1 MGIDGVDP
9 LRRDKISRAQALF
22 GEGLARSR
30 AGRFAEAR
38 EYYERGLKLFPGQP
52 DAVFLLGETHFELGN
67 AAEGERLVR
76 RAIAANPRADNY
88 RRAFATRLFK
98 AGRLDE
104 ARAFFEDAARLNPS
118 EPANL
123 SGLASVLE
131 GVGRFADAIA
141 VWLRLLERAPASLE
155 ALARLSRLFVAENRV
170 PEAFAMIERWMN
182 VASNASDASAYALR
196 AELYESVGNAT
207 AALADYADAA
217 ARAPDDAS
225 THAKYALALAK
236 AGDDDAAL
244 AHFDASVRLEPRN
257 ALLHFNRG
265 VAYAR
270 AGVRDQAVSAY
281 ETALGLLTL
290 STDLPLAS
298 NTMLNLANLYSDLDR
313 CDEARALYTRILA
326 AEPKNA
332 AALFNLGMLDLAAG
346 HKKDAVK
353 TLERALAADPDG
365 ESAGLVAAHL
375 LFQKMHLCEWDG
387 LEDLTR
393 RVIHAVENDTADVP
407 PFITLSIPGTTPCL
421 QRRCAA
427 NHSARLK
434 KPGMSVFSETRR
446 CAAPRERLRVGYLS
460 SYFKAHA
467 MPWLTVETL
476 EAHDRARFEI
486 FALSYGVDDASPMR
500 TRVVNAVEH
509 FVELAGLPDRDA
521 VARIAALELD
531 AIVDWNGYTEGNCS
545 RWLQYRLA
553 PRQISWIG
561 YPGTLDAPWVEF
573 LIADVHVAP
582 PENDSLFSE
591 RVVRLP
597 GCYLPNCRARECAPV
612 PTRAEEGLPEGA
624 LVLCSFNQ
632 TVKITPEM
640 FALWIGLL
648 GEFPETVLWLWASNR
663 WAEASLRRVAEAAG
677 LVPSR
682 VVFAES
688 RPQAEHLARLPLAD
702 LALDTFPCNGHTTSS
717 DALWAGVPVVTLEG
731 EAFASRVA
739 GSLLHAAGLPE
750 LVAPDTAAYRAIVR
764 RFCRDQGFRDGVS
777 NKARALRETS
787 DLFDSAKFAR
797 KLEACFEEICLGE
810 G

>member
-1 MGIDGVDP
+1 MGIDPSRVA
-9 LRRDKISRAQALF
+9 RAQVLF

-104 ARAFFEDAARLNPS
+104 ARTHFEEAVRLNPS

-131 GVGRFADAIA
+131 SVGRFADAIA
-141 VWLRLLERAPASLE
+141 AWGRLLERAPVSVK
-155 ALARLSRLFVAENRV
+155 ALVRLSRLLVAENRV
-170 PEAFAMIERWMN
+170 PEAFAAIERWIE
-182 VASNASDASAYALR
+182 VAPHASAYALR
-196 AELYESVGNAT
+196 AELYEGVGNAA
-207 AALADYADAA
+207 AALADYAETV
-217 ARAPDDAS
+217 ARAPDDAAY
-225 THAKYALALAK
+225 HAKYALALAK

-244 AHFDASVRLEPRN
+244 AHFDASVRLEPGN

-270 AGVRDQAVSAY
+270 VGARDQAVSAY
-281 ETALGLLTL
+281 ETALEL
-290 STDLPLAS
+290 SPDSP
-298 NTMLNLANLYSDLDR
+298 NIMLNLANLYSDLDR

-332 AALFNLGMLDLAAG
+332 AALFNLGMLHLAAG
-346 HKKDAVK
+346 RKRDAVE
-353 TLERALAADPDG
+353 TLERALAVDP
-365 ESAGLVAAHL
+365 ENGLVAAHL

-393 RVIHAVENDTADVP
+393 RVMYAVENDTADVP
-407 PFITLSIPGTTPCL
+407 PFITLSLPETTPRL

-434 KPGMSVFSETRR
+434 KPRMGSVSDPSETRR

-460 SYFKAHA
+460 SDFKAHA
-467 MPWLTVETL
+467 TSWLMVEML
-476 EAHDRARFEI
+476 EAHDRARFEV

-500 TRVVNAVEH
+500 ARVMNAVEH
-509 FVELAGLPDRDA
+509 FVELAGMPDRDA
-521 VARIAALELD
+521 VARITALELD
-531 AIVDWNGYTEGNCS
+531 VLIDLKGYTEGNCS

-553 PRQISWIG
+553 PRQISWLG

-573 LIADVHVAP
+573 LIADAHVAP
-582 PENDSLFSE
+582 PENNSMFSE

-597 GCYLPNCRARECAPV
+597 ACYQPNCRVRECAPT
-612 PTRAEEGLPEGA
+612 PTRAEEGLHESA

-640 FALWIGLL
+640 FALWLDIL

-677 LVPSR
+677 LAPSR
-682 VVFAES
+682 IVFAES

-702 LALDTFPCNGHTTSS
+702 LALDTFPCNGHTTTS

-739 GSLLHAAGLPE
+739 GSLLHTAGLPE
-750 LVAPDTAAYRAIVR
+750 LVASDTAAYREIVR
-764 RFCRDQGFRDGVS
+764 RFCCDKGFRDGIS

-787 DLFDSAKFAR
+787 DLFDSVKFAR
-797 KLEACFEEICLGE
+797 KLEACFEEICLG
-810 G
+810 GSGAHRLG